1 MSDLAF
7 EVEVEIDEGDVM
19 KMNDHWWRVE
29 EKSTERK
36 TRSEKILWLEPLSGA
51 GESLV
56 LTPEEFSEKIE
67 YTGDFHL
74 VRKEYTNVVEAVA
87 DTEP

>member
-1 MSDLAF
+1 MSDSAF
-7 EVEVEIDEGDVM
+7 KMEIEIDKGDVM
-19 KMNDHWWRVE
+19 KMNDHWWKVE
-29 EKSTERK
+29 EKDIKHK
-36 TRSEKILWLEPLSGA
+36 TCLKKNVWLEPLSGA
-51 GESLV
+51 GESLF
-56 LTPEEFSEKIE
+56 LTPDELSEKIE